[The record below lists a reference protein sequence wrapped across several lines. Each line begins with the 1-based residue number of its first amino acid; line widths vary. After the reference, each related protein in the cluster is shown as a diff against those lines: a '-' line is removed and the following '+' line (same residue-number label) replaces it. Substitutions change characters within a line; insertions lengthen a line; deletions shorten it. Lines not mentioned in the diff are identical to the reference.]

1 MKQLKTFFKWKYL
14 RRKIRFRKYLTQRTL
29 NINEK
34 LIKSVLIKVVAD
46 PDNNILI
53 NPISNTIYIQTKN
66 KEYTIVLS
74 KTSIKIANHQLFIES
89 KIDEFFS
96 DELFDVVYFY
106 LEKFKTK
113 MDNEIFN
120 NEVEGLNYML
130 NQLNQLK

>member
-14 RRKIRFRKYLTQRTL
+14 RRKIRVRKYLTKRTL

-34 LIKSVLIKVVAD
+34 LIKSVLIKVVAN

-74 KTSIKIANHQLFIES
+74 KNSIKIANHQLFIVS
-89 KIDEFFS
+89 KVDEFFG

>member
-14 RRKIRFRKYLTQRTL
+14 RRKIRVRKYLTKRTL

-34 LIKSVLIKVVAD
+34 LIKSVLIKVVAN

-74 KTSIKIANHQLFIES
+74 KNSIKIANHQLFIES
-89 KIDEFFS
+89 KVDEFFG